1 MQDRAGVLPSRV
13 AGEFGHSSVEMIN
26 RTATRRRV
34 GQAKSELDCNIA
46 HKHSFLQGKSKWPP
60 GEYSRRETAIRA
72 AELFLCATLR
82 GTSSSNPFLT
92 LRLRA

>member
-34 GQAKSELDCNIA
+34 GSQCQEGVA
-46 HKHSFLQGKSKWPP
+46 
-60 GEYSRRETAIRA
+60 
-72 AELFLCATLR
+72 
-82 GTSSSNPFLT
+82 
-92 LRLRA
+92 